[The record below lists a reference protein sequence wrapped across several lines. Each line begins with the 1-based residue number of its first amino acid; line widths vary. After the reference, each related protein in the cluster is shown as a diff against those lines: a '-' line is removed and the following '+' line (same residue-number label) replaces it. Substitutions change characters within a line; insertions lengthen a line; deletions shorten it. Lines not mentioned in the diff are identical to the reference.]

1 MKALKRK
8 SAMERA
14 AACDYNEAMAYPT
27 RSSHRRPP
35 RAAAKSVAA
44 IATVMLLLGI
54 AIGPATAQDY
64 TVDQQLSQGLTTDL
78 RSHLLPLV
86 GAQVGKDAAGDRR
99 VVLYGYVATQK
110 GKSDAESRTL
120 AYLGSPAPQIVNH
133 IVIQPEIATLHAP
146 ANNAA
151 SGQALGSANDYSG
164 YSGGATAGESFDQVY
179 QQIQRYGV
187 HAVPDEND
195 LGAP

>member
-1 MKALKRK
+1 
-8 SAMERA
+8 MERA
-14 AACDYNEAMAYPT
+14 ATCDYNKAMPYLP
-27 RSSHRRPP
+27 RSSIRRPP
-35 RAAAKSVAA
+35 RAAAKLIAA
-44 IATVMLLLGI
+44 IAAFMLLLRI
-54 AIGPATAQDY
+54 AIGRAAAQDY
-64 TVDQQLSQGLTTDL
+64 TVDQQLSQSLTTDL

-146 ANNAA
+146 ANNAGG
-151 SGQALGSANDYSG
+151 GQALGTASDYSG
-164 YSGGATAGESFDQVY
+164 YSGGAAAGESFDQVY
-179 QQIQRYGV
+179 QQIQHYGV
-187 HAVPDEND
+187 HAVPDDNN